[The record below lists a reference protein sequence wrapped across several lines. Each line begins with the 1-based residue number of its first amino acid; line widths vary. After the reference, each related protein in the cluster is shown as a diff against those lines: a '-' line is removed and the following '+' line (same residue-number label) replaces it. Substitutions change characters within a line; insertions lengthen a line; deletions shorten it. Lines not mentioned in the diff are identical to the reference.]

1 MKTLDATLKRE
12 SLNENESR
20 KLCAF
25 FKHTFRL
32 KTLQCPLSTDIA
44 MSTEIFAMSTETSL
58 RSIISEIYSTSPW
71 TIAYKLKEIINTKAA
86 NNKDGTYRVTIIE
99 GNTNVEKQQEEKTT
113 TVLND
118 HNDRTKKQL
127 QNVLNTA
134 TKY

>member
-1 MKTLDATLKRE
+1 
-12 SLNENESR
+12 
-20 KLCAF
+20 
-25 FKHTFRL
+25 
-32 KTLQCPLSTDIA
+32 